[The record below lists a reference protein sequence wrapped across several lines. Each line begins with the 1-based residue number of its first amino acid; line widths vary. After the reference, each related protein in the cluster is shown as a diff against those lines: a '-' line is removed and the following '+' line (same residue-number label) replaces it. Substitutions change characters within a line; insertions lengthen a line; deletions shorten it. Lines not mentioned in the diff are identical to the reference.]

1 MLCWWFYLLS
11 INYCTVTVDFAF
23 LETVPL
29 SSVTAEW
36 TLLWHLPCWCTRLFC
51 VFVGLDCGSM
61 HAAVLCVCRAR
72 LWLCVCRVRPLDCGS
87 VHAVVLCVCRVRL
100 WQWRPVFQCYISGCH
115 CVFLKD
121 VRCIMQPPVVVVAKF
136 DFYWSRNVA

>member
-1 MLCWWFYLLS
+1 VAVY
-11 INYCTVTVDFAF
+11 
-23 LETVPL
+23 
-29 SSVTAEW
+29 
-36 TLLWHLPCWCTRLFC
+36 TRLFC

-61 HAAVLCVCRAR
+61 HAAVLCVCRARLWLCVCRVRPLDCGSVHAAVLCVCRAR